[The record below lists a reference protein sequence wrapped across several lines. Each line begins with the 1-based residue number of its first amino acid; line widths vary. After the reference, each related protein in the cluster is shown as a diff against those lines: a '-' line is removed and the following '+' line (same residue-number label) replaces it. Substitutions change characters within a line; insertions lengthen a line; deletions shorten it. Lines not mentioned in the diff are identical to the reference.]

1 MSEEQRNDELEEP
14 EVEGHLRASMND
26 EPSDEGEDEVE
37 GHMRASSPRVDAPRA
52 D

>member
-1 MSEEQRNDELEEP
+1 MSDEQRNEEEP
-14 EVEGHLRASMND
+14 EVEGHGRASMND
-26 EPSDEGEDEVE
+26 EPTEDGDDEVE

>member
-1 MSEEQRNDELEEP
+1 MSEEQRNEEREP

-26 EPSDEGEDEVE
+26 EPSEDGEDEVE

>member
-1 MSEEQRNDELEEP
+1 MSDEQRNEETEP

-26 EPSDEGEDEVE
+26 EPAEDGEDEVE